1 MDALLT
7 AAAAESDQAVRKT
20 DYVEVQKIL
29 AEELPGIPLWYPNNE
44 VVHTRRVEGVRP
56 RGSGS
61 FDFLREAWVR

>member
-1 MDALLT
+1 M
-7 AAAAESDQAVRKT
+7 
-20 DYVEVQKIL
+20 QKIL

-44 VVHTRRVEGVRP
+44 VIHTRRVEDIKP